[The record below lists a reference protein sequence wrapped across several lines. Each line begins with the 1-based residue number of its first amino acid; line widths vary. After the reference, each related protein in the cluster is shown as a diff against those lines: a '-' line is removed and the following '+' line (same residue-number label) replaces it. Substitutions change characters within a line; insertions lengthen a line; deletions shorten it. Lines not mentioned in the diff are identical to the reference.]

1 MRFNPYPEEV
11 IFVKKLNKPNCPS
24 LNYNDMVV
32 IQSAT
37 LGRILD
43 TKLDFQEH
51 YIRRLLDPILTM
63 AASYMA
69 II

>member
-37 LGRILD
+37 LWENFG
-43 TKLDFQEH
+43 
-51 YIRRLLDPILTM
+51 Y
-63 AASYMA
+63 
-69 II
+69 